1 MELTLNISKLKRKQ
15 LTPDQFVLLF
25 LLYHKN
31 FEDIKEIYGISRAIE
46 IRNSLLDSGYLLNSD
61 SSSKFTETLISKK
74 SVEKLLEIRS
84 DSINFFEFYNL
95 YPIRV
100 GSRVLRAAGG
110 DSQLAKKHEKKYL
123 DRVKSID
130 NHKLAIR
137 SLEAFVNNQRRAN
150 KMQFMPNM
158 ETVLNNSMWESWQVF
173 IQPEGNEEQEWNTQT
188 I

>member
-31 FEDIKEIYGISRAIE
+31 FEDIKILFGISKAIE
-46 IRNSLLDSGYLLNSD
+46 LRNSLLDSGYLLNSD

-100 GSRVLRAAGG
+100 GNRVLRASGG

-123 DRVKSID
+123 TKVKSVED
-130 NHKLAIR
+130 HKLAIK
-137 SLEAFVNNQRRAN
+137 SLEAFVNHQRRAN